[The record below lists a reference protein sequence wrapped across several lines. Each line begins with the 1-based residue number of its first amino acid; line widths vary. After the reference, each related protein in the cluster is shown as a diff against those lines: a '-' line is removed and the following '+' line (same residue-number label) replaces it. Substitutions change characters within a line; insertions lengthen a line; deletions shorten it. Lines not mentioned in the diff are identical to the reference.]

1 MAEVVTILE
10 PAITVVQVA
19 HPGLPGPPGS
29 GVTDADAFH
38 VSLVLSE
45 LDNDTK
51 RAAARANLGIET
63 WDGGTF

>member
-1 MAEVVTILE
+1 MTEVVRIIE
-10 PAITVVQVA
+10 PVITVAAVA
-19 HPGLPGPPGS
+19 QPGLPGPPGS

-38 VSLVLSE
+38 VTLLLAE